1 MPGFPRIDRLP
12 EPFCCSRVHSVTVA
26 WILLQHASAPGRKRN
41 ALNLVEELSGTFALI
56 NTGAG
61 AGVNDVWLFGI
72 DDDGEN
78 VGVIDDAVLDI
89 VPALAA
95 IAGLP
100 RQMPGTG
107 INHIGVGGINL
118 DRLNIPDH
126 LATLRSGDLT
136 GLSCVTRSVH
146 TIQISCY

>member
-100 RQMPGTG
+100 RQIPGTG
-107 INHIGVGGINL
+107 INYIVIGGIMR
-118 DRLNIPDH
+118 DILNNTALCNAYSIH
-126 LATLRSGDLT
+126 S
-136 GLSCVTRSVH
+136 
-146 TIQISCY
+146 